1 MIILENNKVRFV
13 FPEIA
18 AELTRLSNAEVERLT
33 PGFLAEDRAAAF
45 ASLQENND
53 DFDSLTEDYKQKALA
68 VLLSLTPDVVAK
80 AIKKTVGGSAP
91 FELNA
96 KGQVVTTV
104 SFQRTLRIPDDGK
117 TYPLPPSLGDFPLAH
132 VDDYEKT
139 VPEAWSKRGGIM
151 MPMYQAEALWLNFNG
166 HYPCALKVGT
176 GKINAVSGKSWASA
190 LHKDPQDYLALPQQ
204 PWLDGYCV
212 EKGYIRQFV
221 AMPLGKGYTA
231 EEQITGQ
238 SEHGGIQLQVYP
250 VKAAVYFA
258 KSIKGRFPQS
268 LAKILP
274 ALLPNPEITGTRLTI
289 RCNMAPA
296 PVKAC
301 MALNSAMDMG
311 LGAGGKM
318 RQEIYEDERSLN
330 DYDHGLTS
338 RCFVHL
344 CNSNTWRSVTGGR
357 PPQRPISAQ
366 LYAEQGLPWF
376 DYYRDYLSS
385 VDGSKELAGIKT
397 ISDLYEDIE
406 ADSLPENESVE
417 PNTVIAR
424 GPQRRP
430 REVKE
435 WTDDG
440 AERK

>member
-18 AELTRLSNAEVERLT
+18 AELTRLSNAEVERLI
-33 PGFLAEDRAAAF
+33 PGFLAENRAAAF

-53 DFDSLTEDYKQKALA
+53 DFGALTEDYKQKALE

-80 AIKKTVGGSAP
+80 AIKKTVGGAAP

-96 KGQVVTTV
+96 KGQVATTV

-132 VDDYEKT
+132 VDDYART
-139 VPEAWSKRGGIM
+139 VPAAWNKRGGIM

-166 HYPCALKVGT
+166 QYPCALKVGT
-176 GKINAVSGKSWASA
+176 GKVNAVSGKTWSSA
-190 LHKDPQDYLALPQQ
+190 LHQDPQDYLALPQQ

-231 EEQITGQ
+231 EEQITGEGQ
-238 SEHGGIQLQVYP
+238 HGGIQLQVFP
-250 VKAAVYFA
+250 VKAAVYFE
-258 KSIKGRFPQS
+258 KLIKVRFPQR
-268 LAKILP
+268 LVNILP
-274 ALLPNPEITGTRLTI
+274 ALLPKPETRGVRQVT
-289 RCNMAPA
+289 RYMMAGA

-318 RQEIYEDERSLN
+318 RQ
-330 DYDHGLTS
+330 
-338 RCFVHL
+338 
-344 CNSNTWRSVTGGR
+344 
-357 PPQRPISAQ
+357 
-366 LYAEQGLPWF
+366 
-376 DYYRDYLSS
+376 
-385 VDGSKELAGIKT
+385 
-397 ISDLYEDIE
+397 
-406 ADSLPENESVE
+406 
-417 PNTVIAR
+417 
-424 GPQRRP
+424 
-430 REVKE
+430 
-435 WTDDG
+435 
-440 AERK
+440 